1 MNYNNVNIDWG
12 KVDEVISKANKIF
25 LTTHENPDG
34 DGLGSEV
41 AFYHH
46 LTETG
51 KEVKIIN
58 CSPTPEIYDYL
69 NSDSCIET
77 FNELVHLEWIK
88 KADLAIVFDVG
99 DFKRVREI
107 KSLINEYDIPV
118 MNIDHHPHPDNH
130 GFSYNIVD
138 TKSAAT
144 GCMVRSYLKEA
155 RSKPLTRQICDGIYT
170 AVMTDTGCF
179 KYSNTDTYCHSIAIE
194 CLEKGVDS
202 NFIYQKIYENS
213 SKTRIHLLG
222 EMISN
227 IKYALDGQFAWSIVT
242 NDIMKQHQASKD
254 DLDGFSDFI
263 RSIKGVEVAFVIYEV
278 SKDICRINFRSKGK
292 FTVNN
297 IAKSFG
303 GGGHAFASGA
313 VVNKSLDKAK
323 NYIVNNCEKMLK
335 EQIKAIK

>member
-1 MNYNNVNIDWG
+1 MNYNNINIEWN
-12 KVDEVISKANKIF
+12 KVDEVISAAKRIF

-41 AFYHH
+41 ALYHH
-46 LTETG
+46 LVEIG

-58 CSPTPEIYDYL
+58 CSPTPGIYDFL
-69 NSDSCIET
+69 NLDSCIET
-77 FNELVHLEWIK
+77 FKQDSHLEWIK
-88 KADLAIVFDVG
+88 NADLAIVFDVG

-107 KSLINEYDIPV
+107 KSLIKEYDIPV

-144 GCMVRSYLKEA
+144 GCMVRSYLNEA
-155 RSKPLTRQICDGIYT
+155 RKMPLTKQMCEGIYT

-213 SKTRIHLLG
+213 SKTRISVLG

-227 IKYALDGQFAWSIVT
+227 IKYDLDGQFAWSIVT
-242 NDIMKQHQASKD
+242 NDTMKKYQASKN
-254 DLDGFSDFI
+254 DLDGFPDFI
-263 RSIKGVEVAFVIYEV
+263 RSIKGVQVAFVIYEV

-297 IAKSFG
+297 IAKFFG

-313 VVNKSLDKAK
+313 VVKESLDKAE
-323 NYIVNNCEKMLK
+323 NHIISNCKKMLE
-335 EQIKAIK
+335 EQIKVIK

>member
-1 MNYNNVNIDWG
+1 MNYNNINIEWN
-12 KVDEVISKANKIF
+12 KVDEVISAAKKIF

-41 AFYHH
+41 ALYHH
-46 LTETG
+46 LVEIG
-51 KEVKIIN
+51 KDVKIIN
-58 CSPTPEIYDYL
+58 CSPTPEIYDFL
-69 NSDSCIET
+69 NLDSCIET
-77 FNELVHLEWIK
+77 FKQASHLEWIK
-88 KADLAIVFDVG
+88 NADLAIVFDVG

-107 KSLINEYDIPV
+107 KSLIKEYDIPV

-138 TKSAAT
+138 IKSAAT
-144 GCMVRSYLKEA
+144 GCMVRSYLNEA
-155 RSKPLTRQICDGIYT
+155 RKRPLTKQMCEAIYT

-213 SKTRIHLLG
+213 SKTRISVLG

-227 IKYALDGQFAWSIVT
+227 IKYDLDGQFAWSIVT
-242 NDIMKQHQASKD
+242 NDTMKKYQASKS
-254 DLDGFSDFI
+254 DLDGFPDFL
-263 RSIKGVEVAFVIYEV
+263 RSIQGVEVAFVIYEV
-278 SKDICRINFRSKGK
+278 NKDICRINFRSKGK

-297 IAKSFG
+297 IAKFFG

-313 VVNKSLDKAK
+313 VVKESLAKAE
-323 NYIVNNCEKMLK
+323 NHIISNCKKMLE
-335 EQIKAIK
+335 EQIKVIK

>member
-1 MNYNNVNIDWG
+1 MNYNNIKIEWN
-12 KVDEVISKANKIF
+12 KVDEVISAAEKIF

-41 AFYHH
+41 ALYHH
-46 LTETG
+46 LVEIG

-58 CSPTPEIYDYL
+58 CSPTPEIYDFL
-69 NSDSCIET
+69 NLDNCIET
-77 FNELVHLEWIK
+77 FKQASHLEWIK
-88 KADLAIVFDVG
+88 NADLAIVFDVG
-99 DFKRVREI
+99 DFKRTREI
-107 KSLINEYDIPV
+107 KSLIKEHDIPV

-138 TKSAAT
+138 IKSAAT
-144 GCMVRSYLKEA
+144 GCMVRTYLKEA
-155 RSKPLTRQICDGIYT
+155 RKRPLTKQMCDGIYT

-213 SKTRIHLLG
+213 SKTRISVLG

-227 IKYALDGQFAWSIVT
+227 IKYDLDGQFAWSVVT
-242 NDIMKQHQASKD
+242 NDTMEKYQANKN
-254 DLDGFSDFI
+254 DLDGFPDFI
-263 RSIKGVEVAFVIYEV
+263 RSIQGVEVAFVIYEV
-278 SKDICRINFRSKGK
+278 SKDMCRINFRSKGK

-297 IAKSFG
+297 IAKFFG

-313 VVNKSLDKAK
+313 VVKRSLDKAK
-323 NYIVNNCEKMLK
+323 NHIINNCKKMLE
-335 EQIKAIK
+335 EQIKVIK

>member
-242 NDIMKQHQASKD
+242 NDIMKKHQASKD

>member
-1 MNYNNVNIDWG
+1 MNYNNINIEWNKG
-12 KVDEVISKANKIF
+12 DEVIAAAKKIF

-41 AFYHH
+41 ALYHH
-46 LTETG
+46 LIEIG

-58 CSPTPEIYDYL
+58 CSPTPEIYDFL
-69 NSDSCIET
+69 NLDNCIET
-77 FNELVHLEWIK
+77 FKQSSHLEWIK
-88 KADLAIVFDVG
+88 NADLAIVFDVG

-107 KSLINEYDIPV
+107 KSLIKEYGIPV
-118 MNIDHHPHPDNH
+118 MNIDHHPHPGNH

-138 TKSAAT
+138 IKSAAT

-155 RSKPLTRQICDGIYT
+155 RKRPLTKQMCDGIYT

-213 SKTRIHLLG
+213 SKTRISVLG

-227 IKYALDGQFAWSIVT
+227 IKYDLDGQFAWSIVS
-242 NDIMKQHQASKD
+242 NDTMEKYQANKN
-254 DLDGFSDFI
+254 DLDGFPDFI
-263 RSIKGVEVAFVIYEV
+263 RSIQGVEVALVYPLE
-278 SKDICRINFRSKGK
+278 S
-292 FTVNN
+292 
-297 IAKSFG
+297 
-303 GGGHAFASGA
+303 
-313 VVNKSLDKAK
+313 
-323 NYIVNNCEKMLK
+323 
-335 EQIKAIK
+335 

>member
-1 MNYNNVNIDWG
+1 MNYNNINIEWN
-12 KVDEVISKANKIF
+12 KVDEVISAAKKIF

-41 AFYHH
+41 ALYHH
-46 LTETG
+46 LIEIG

-58 CSPTPEIYDYL
+58 CSPTPEIYDFL
-69 NSDSCIET
+69 NLDNCIET
-77 FNELVHLEWIK
+77 FKQSSHLEWIK
-88 KADLAIVFDVG
+88 NTDLAIVFDVG

-138 TKSAAT
+138 IKSAAT

-155 RSKPLTRQICDGIYT
+155 RKRPLTKQMCDGIYT

-213 SKTRIHLLG
+213 SKTRISVLG

-227 IKYALDGQFAWSIVT
+227 IKYDLDGQFAWSVVS
-242 NDIMKQHQASKD
+242 NDTMEKYQANKN
-254 DLDGFSDFI
+254 DLDGFPDFI
-263 RSIKGVEVAFVIYEV
+263 RSIQGVEVAFVIYEV
-278 SKDICRINFRSKGK
+278 SNDICRINFRSKGK

-297 IAKSFG
+297 IAKFFG

-313 VVNKSLDKAK
+313 VVKGSLNKAE
-323 NYIVNNCEKMLK
+323 NHIINNCKKMLE
-335 EQIKAIK
+335 EQIKVIK